1 MNNNDQAEQE
11 LELLKYPIGR
21 FAAAENRTAAMR
33 NLSIQTV
40 EGLAAEL
47 REAVQPLTEEQL
59 NTPYRPGGWTVLQVV
74 HHLADTGMYAY
85 LRFKRGLTEEAPQI
99 PSYRQD
105 LWAEHSDYMD
115 EPVES
120 SLQLL
125 EPLHRRFATLLH
137 SLEAAD
143 YEKIFVSAG
152 LGTMSL
158 DTAVQRYVWHNR
170 HHLAQITSLISRS
183 GW

>member
-1 MNNNDQAEQE
+1 MNNSPAEQE
-11 LELLKYPIGR
+11 LELLKYPIGK
-21 FAAAENRTAAMR
+21 FSPAGNRTEEER
-33 NLSIQTV
+33 KESITLM

-47 REAVQPLTEEQL
+47 QAAVEPLTAEQL
-59 NTPYRPGGWTVLQVV
+59 GTSYRPGGWTVVQVV

-85 LRFKRGLTEEAPQI
+85 LRFKRGLTEDAPQV

-105 LWAEHSDYMD
+105 LWAEQSDYTA

-125 EPLHRRFATLLH
+125 ALLNRRFATLLK
-137 SLEAAD
+137 SLEPAD
-143 YEKIFVSAG
+143 YDKIFVSAG

-158 DTAVQRYVWHNR
+158 DAAVQRYIWHSR
-170 HHLAQITSLISRS
+170 HHLAQITSLIRRS